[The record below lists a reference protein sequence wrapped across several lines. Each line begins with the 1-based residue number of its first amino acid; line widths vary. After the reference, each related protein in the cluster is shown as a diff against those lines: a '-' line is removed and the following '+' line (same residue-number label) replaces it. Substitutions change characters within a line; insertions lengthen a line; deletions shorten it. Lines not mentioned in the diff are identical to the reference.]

1 MIVHVLAVD
10 YDGTIA
16 EHGRV
21 SATTAAALQ
30 RVRAS
35 GRKLMLVTGRLL
47 PDLRKVCPDVDSM
60 FDAVVVEN
68 GALVYF
74 PSRREVRTLGAVPE
88 PALLEA
94 LERRRVPFDLG
105 SSIIAT
111 DEVFAAAALEAIRE

>member
-21 SATTAAALQ
+21 SATTAATLQ

-47 PDLRKVCPDVDSM
+47 PDLRKVCPDVDGM
-60 FDAVVVEN
+60 FDAVVAEN

-74 PSRREVRTLGAVPE
+74 PARRDVRILGAVPE

-94 LERRRVPFDLG
+94 LERRRVPFDLRSEDRAEGKRG
-105 SSIIAT
+105 SK
-111 DEVFAAAALEAIRE
+111 